1 MIEDDNSELEK
12 DKGAGLGTVA
22 AIVGALVIISLI
34 AANTTRININ
44 FVVYKAHNVPLW
56 WYTVIIIALTI
67 ITDRV
72 VRFVTRRLRMRKRK
86 KSVSRPGGTSQAVA
100 VLHHRQSQPHHHQPI
115 CVDETT
121 HCDVLACAVSC
132 Q

>member
-1 MIEDDNSELEK
+1 MTDDDNSELEI

-22 AIVGALVIISLI
+22 AIVGALVIITLI

-67 ITDRV
+67 LTDRV
-72 VRFVTRRLRMRKRK
+72 VRFVTRRLRMRKR
-86 KSVSRPGGTSQAVA
+86 RNE
-100 VLHHRQSQPHHHQPI
+100 R
-115 CVDETT
+115 
-121 HCDVLACAVSC
+121 
-132 Q
+132 

>member
-1 MIEDDNSELEK
+1 MTDDDNSELEI

-86 KSVSRPGGTSQAVA
+86 KER
-100 VLHHRQSQPHHHQPI
+100 
-115 CVDETT
+115 
-121 HCDVLACAVSC
+121 
-132 Q
+132 

>member
-1 MIEDDNSELEK
+1 MIDDDNSELEI

-67 ITDRV
+67 LTDRV

-86 KSVSRPGGTSQAVA
+86 KER
-100 VLHHRQSQPHHHQPI
+100 
-115 CVDETT
+115 
-121 HCDVLACAVSC
+121 
-132 Q
+132 

>member
-1 MIEDDNSELEK
+1 MIDDDNSELEI

-22 AIVGALVIISLI
+22 AIVGSLIIIALI

-67 ITDRV
+67 LTNRV
-72 VRFVTRRLRMRKRK
+72 VRFVMRRRRIRKNK
-86 KSVSRPGGTSQAVA
+86 K
-100 VLHHRQSQPHHHQPI
+100 
-115 CVDETT
+115 
-121 HCDVLACAVSC
+121 
-132 Q
+132 

>member
-1 MIEDDNSELEK
+1 MIDDDKSELEI

-22 AIVGALVIISLI
+22 AIVGSLIIISLI

-67 ITDRV
+67 LTDRV
-72 VRFVTRRLRMRKRK
+72 VRFVMRRRRIRKNNKER
-86 KSVSRPGGTSQAVA
+86 
-100 VLHHRQSQPHHHQPI
+100 
-115 CVDETT
+115 
-121 HCDVLACAVSC
+121 
-132 Q
+132 

>member
-1 MIEDDNSELEK
+1 MTDDDNSELEI

-22 AIVGALVIISLI
+22 AIVGALVIITLI

-67 ITDRV
+67 LTDRV
-72 VRFVTRRLRMRKRK
+72 VRFVTRRLRIRKNK
-86 KSVSRPGGTSQAVA
+86 KER
-100 VLHHRQSQPHHHQPI
+100 
-115 CVDETT
+115 
-121 HCDVLACAVSC
+121 
-132 Q
+132 

>member
-1 MIEDDNSELEK
+1 MIDDDNSELEI

-86 KSVSRPGGTSQAVA
+86 KER
-100 VLHHRQSQPHHHQPI
+100 
-115 CVDETT
+115 
-121 HCDVLACAVSC
+121 
-132 Q
+132 

>member
-1 MIEDDNSELEK
+1 MIDDDNSELEI

-22 AIVGALVIISLI
+22 AIVGSLIIIALI

-67 ITDRV
+67 LTDSV
-72 VRFVTRRLRMRKRK
+72 VRFVMRRRRIRKNK
-86 KSVSRPGGTSQAVA
+86 KER
-100 VLHHRQSQPHHHQPI
+100 
-115 CVDETT
+115 
-121 HCDVLACAVSC
+121 
-132 Q
+132 

>member
-1 MIEDDNSELEK
+1 MIDDANSELEI

-67 ITDRV
+67 LTDRV
-72 VRFVTRRLRMRKRK
+72 VRFVTRRLRIRKNK
-86 KSVSRPGGTSQAVA
+86 KER
-100 VLHHRQSQPHHHQPI
+100 
-115 CVDETT
+115 
-121 HCDVLACAVSC
+121 
-132 Q
+132 

>member
-1 MIEDDNSELEK
+1 MIDDDNSELEI

-22 AIVGALVIISLI
+22 AIVGSLIIIALI

-67 ITDRV
+67 LTDRV
-72 VRFVTRRLRMRKRK
+72 VRFVMRRLRMRKRK
-86 KSVSRPGGTSQAVA
+86 KER
-100 VLHHRQSQPHHHQPI
+100 
-115 CVDETT
+115 
-121 HCDVLACAVSC
+121 
-132 Q
+132 

>member
-1 MIEDDNSELEK
+1 MADDDNSELEI

-67 ITDRV
+67 LTDRV

-86 KSVSRPGGTSQAVA
+86 KER
-100 VLHHRQSQPHHHQPI
+100 
-115 CVDETT
+115 
-121 HCDVLACAVSC
+121 
-132 Q
+132 

>member
-1 MIEDDNSELEK
+1 MTDDDNSELEI

-22 AIVGALVIISLI
+22 AIVGALVIITLI

-67 ITDRV
+67 LTDRV
-72 VRFVTRRLRMRKRK
+72 VRFVMRRRKAHKNK
-86 KSVSRPGGTSQAVA
+86 KER
-100 VLHHRQSQPHHHQPI
+100 
-115 CVDETT
+115 
-121 HCDVLACAVSC
+121 
-132 Q
+132 